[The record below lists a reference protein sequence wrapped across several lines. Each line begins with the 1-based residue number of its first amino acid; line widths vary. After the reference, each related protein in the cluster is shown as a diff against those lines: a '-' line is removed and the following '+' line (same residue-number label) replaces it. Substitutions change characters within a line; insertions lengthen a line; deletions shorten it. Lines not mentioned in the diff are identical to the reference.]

1 MNPNRLIA
9 AGALIAGTLIG
20 HAFSTS
26 GAAAVEPPTDC
37 PADEV
42 LSGGTCIPNPCL
54 LSEVF
59 VNGICVAT
67 IPTTSRPLAQS
78 PISSIPAPPVESTT
92 ATSTTLPPVVEVAP
106 PQLPNDP
113 VSDPRVSGW
122 VVPATQ
128 LIPPIAITAPTT
140 VEPSRGCGA

>member
-26 GAAAVEPPTDC
+26 SASAFDCSTVPPEA
-37 PADEV
+37 PPVA
-42 LSGGTCIPNPCL
+42 
-54 LSEVF
+54 
-59 VNGICVAT
+59 ICQPK
-67 IPTTSRPLAQS
+67 PTTTT
-78 PISSIPAPPVESTT
+78 SSIPAPPVESTT

-106 PQLPNDP
+106 PHETNDP

-122 VVPATQ
+122 VVKAPQIGDA
-128 LIPPIAITAPTT
+128 IAITAPTT
-140 VEPSRGCGA
+140 VEPNRGCGA